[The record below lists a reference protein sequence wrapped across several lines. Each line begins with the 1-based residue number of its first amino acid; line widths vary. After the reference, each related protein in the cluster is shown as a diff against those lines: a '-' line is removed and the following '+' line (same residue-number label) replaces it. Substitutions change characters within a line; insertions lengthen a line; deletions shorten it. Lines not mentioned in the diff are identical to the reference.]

1 MLNKTY
7 ILNLLT
13 SFIKSS
19 ALFLDCSGFSL
30 TNSVFSTIIS
40 VFSAIDVSPC
50 APSSANFLTSS
61 ATTANPFPAYPALA
75 ASIAAFSANKFV

>member
-13 SFIKSS
+13 SSIKSS
-19 ALFLDCSGFSL
+19 ALFLDCSDFSL
-30 TNSVFSTIIS
+30 TNSVFSTIIL
-40 VFSAIDVSPC
+40 VFSAIDVAPC
-50 APSSANFLTSS
+50 APSS